1 MRKNVSRLVWVFVLA
16 VPLWG
21 LSQSQEPP
29 KKPNQEPSKDT
40 GIAGVWAVTV
50 QTPQGDMP
58 SDATFT
64 QDKETLKVSMSGP
77 QGTSFGEGT
86 IKEGAIQWTMT
97 INTPQGD
104 FTIVFTGK
112 VNGDTMSGEVQMGDF
127 GTTTWSAKRN
137 KK

>member
-1 MRKNVSRLVWVFVLA
+1 
-16 VPLWG
+16 VPIWG

-29 KKPNQEPSKDT
+29 KKQNQEQAKDT
-40 GIAGVWAVTV
+40 GISGAWAMTV

-64 QDKETLKVSMSGP
+64 QDKEVLKVSMAGP
-77 QGTSFGEGT
+77 QGTMSGEGT
-86 IKEGAIQWTMT
+86 IKEGAVQWTMT

-104 FTIVFTGK
+104 FTLSFTGK
-112 VNGDTMSGEVQMGDF
+112 VTGDTMSGEVQLGDF
-127 GTTTWSAKRN
+127 GTATWSAKRT